1 MEDLPEVLRVY
12 EAARAFM
19 RTSGNP
25 DQWGE
30 TYPPLSLVEQ
40 DILAGDSYLVL
51 KEDRV
56 VGTFVFFCRPEPDYE
71 PLKSGAWLK
80 NGEYGVIHRVA
91 SDGTAKGVFSALFE
105 FARGRVSDLRIDT
118 HADNRVMQAVLLHHG
133 FIKRGVAVVRGGGER
148 LAFEY
153 NGKK

>member
-1 MEDLPEVLRVY
+1 MNQLNVCILFGGISPEHAVSLRSAESVLTHIDKTRYHVLP
-12 EAARAFM
+12 
-19 RTSGNP
+19 
-25 DQWGE
+25 
-30 TYPPLSLVEQ
+30 
-40 DILAGDSYLVL
+40 
-51 KEDRV
+51 
-56 VGTFVFFCRPEPDYE
+56 VGITQEGRWFLFGGSDYSE
-71 PLKSGAWLK
+71 LPSGAWLK

-118 HADNRVMQAVLLHHG
+118 HADNRVMQAVLLRHG
-133 FIKRGVAVVRGGGER
+133 FVKRGVAVVRGGGER